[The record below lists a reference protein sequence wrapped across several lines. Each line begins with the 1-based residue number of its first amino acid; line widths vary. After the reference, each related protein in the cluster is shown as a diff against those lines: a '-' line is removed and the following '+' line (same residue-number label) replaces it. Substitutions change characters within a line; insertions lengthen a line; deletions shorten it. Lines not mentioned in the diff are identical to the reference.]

1 MLLSFTVENY
11 RSFAHE
17 TTLDMQSPKFQTL
30 RPRENESWNDLVL
43 KRAAI
48 FGANASGKTNIIKP
62 LGILRKAITSS
73 IRNEDLVKS
82 LYNPHKLYKDDPTTF
97 ITEYEYKGIRYRWTL
112 VLDKAGIVE
121 ESLYANAKRIWR
133 PIFDRERDTIV
144 FGKGAQIPIA
154 AQENINQF
162 LKPTALCFSAW
173 LTIKNPGRFIGAVY
187 WWKKKVRPPIHVSD
201 PDRKARHYWV
211 MKLASQ
217 NINWLKLLKLMM
229 TAADVGITDVSVKKK
244 EALPKSFREFLEKK
258 QAEISGN
265 PPQDI
270 SFAKYLQ
277 QYIELHHEG
286 ESDDF
291 ILKDEYL
298 QQYFE
303 FHHKGESDD
312 FILKIED
319 ESLGTQVW
327 IDSIFP
333 ALHALY
339 HGALLIVDE
348 LDSSLHPTLLR
359 EFIHYFQDEEIN
371 TKGAQLIFTTHD
383 LTLLGNHP
391 TEALDR
397 NEVWFV
403 EKQQSIS
410 ELIAL
415 SEYSPRDN
423 HNIEKRY
430 LQGVFGAVPITS
442 SRGIAEALDAL
453 RAATTETEA

>member
-73 IRNEDLVKS
+73 IRNEDLVKN

-97 ITEYEYKGIRYRWTL
+97 ITEYEYKDIRYRWTL

-133 PIFDRERDTIV
+133 PIFERERDTII

-173 LTIKNPGRFIGAVY
+173 RTIKNPGRFIGAVY
-187 WWKKKVRPPIHVSD
+187 WWRNKIRPPIHVSD
-201 PDRKARHYWV
+201 SDREARHSWV
-211 MKLASQ
+211 MKLASK
-217 NINWLKLLKLMM
+217 NLNWLELLKHMM
-229 TAADVGITDVSVKKK
+229 TAADVGITDVSVKKE
-244 EALPKSFREFLEKK
+244 EALPESFREFLIYLEKT
-258 QAEISGN
+258 QVEISGN
-265 PPQDI
+265 PPQGT
-270 SFAKYLQ
+270 SFDEYLP
-277 QYIELHHEG
+277 YIEFHHEG
-286 ESDDF
+286 ESDGF
-291 ILKDEYL
+291 VLKE
-298 QQYFE
+298 
-303 FHHKGESDD
+303 
-312 FILKIED
+312 ED
-319 ESLGTQVW
+319 ESRGTQVW
-327 IDSIFP
+327 IDNIFL
-333 ALHALY
+333 ALYALY

-371 TKGAQLIFTTHD
+371 TQGAQLIFTTYD

-442 SRGIAEALDAL
+442 SRDIAEALDAL

>member
-1 MLLSFTVENY
+1 MGMLLSFTVENY

-62 LGILRKAITSS
+62 LGILRNAIASS

-97 ITEYEYKGIRYRWTL
+97 ITEYEYEDVRYRWTL

-121 ESLYANAKRIWR
+121 ESLYANAKRIWQL
-133 PIFDRERDTIV
+133 IFERERDTII
-144 FGKGAQIPIA
+144 FGKVAQIPIA

-173 LTIKNPGRFIGAVY
+173 RTIKNPGRFIGAVY
-187 WWKKKVRPPIHVSD
+187 WWRNKIRPPIQVSD
-201 PDRKARHYWV
+201 SDREARHSWV
-211 MKLASQ
+211 MKLASK
-217 NINWLKLLKLMM
+217 NLNWLELLKHMM
-229 TAADVGITDVSVKKK
+229 TAADVGITDVSVKE
-244 EALPKSFREFLEKK
+244 EALTERLREILMDLEIA
-258 QAEISGN
+258 QTEISGN
-265 PPQDI
+265 TTLGRFLDEYRQR
-270 SFAKYLQ
+270 
-277 QYIELHHEG
+277 YIEFHHEG
-286 ESDDF
+286 ESDGF
-291 ILKDEYL
+291 VLKE
-298 QQYFE
+298 
-303 FHHKGESDD
+303 
-312 FILKIED
+312 ED
-319 ESLGTQVW
+319 ESRGTQVW

-333 ALHALY
+333 ALYALY

-371 TKGAQLIFTTHD
+371 TQGAQLIFTTHD

-453 RAATTETEA
+453 RAVKTETEA

>member
-62 LGILRKAITSS
+62 LGMLRNAIASS
-73 IRNEDLVKS
+73 IRNEDLVKR

-97 ITEYEYKGIRYRWTL
+97 ITEYEYEDIRYRWTL
-112 VLDKAGIVE
+112 VLDKTGIVE
-121 ESLYANAKRIWR
+121 ESLYANAKRIWQL
-133 PIFDRERDTIV
+133 IFERERDTIV
-144 FGKGAQIPIA
+144 FGSGAQIPNA

-173 LTIKNPGRFIGAVY
+173 STIKNAGRFIGAVY
-187 WWKKKVRPPIHVSD
+187 WWKDKVLPPIHVSD
-201 PDRKARHYWV
+201 SDREARHSWV

-229 TAADVGITDVSVKKK
+229 TTADVGITDISVKE
-244 EALPKSFREFLEKK
+244 EALPEKLRQFHILINPEK
-258 QAEISGN
+258 TQVEISDT
-265 PPQDI
+265 PPRGAPFDE
-270 SFAKYLQ
+270 YL
-277 QYIELHHEG
+277 QYIEFHHEG
-286 ESDDF
+286 ESDGF
-291 ILKDEYL
+291 ILKE
-298 QQYFE
+298 
-303 FHHKGESDD
+303 
-312 FILKIED
+312 ED
-319 ESLGTQVW
+319 ESRGTQVW

-333 ALHALY
+333 ALYALY

-371 TKGAQLIFTTHD
+371 TQGAQLIFTTHD

-410 ELIAL
+410 ELTAL

-442 SRGIAEALDAL
+442 PRGIAEALDAL
-453 RAATTETEA
+453 RAAITETEA

>member
-17 TTLDMQSPKFQTL
+17 ATLDMQSPKFQTL

-62 LGILRKAITSS
+62 LGILRNAIASS

-82 LYNPHKLYKDDPTTF
+82 LYNPHKLYKDAPTTF
-97 ITEYEYKGIRYRWTL
+97 ITEYEYEDVRYRWTL

-121 ESLYANAKRIWR
+121 ESLYANAKRIWQL
-133 PIFDRERDTIV
+133 IFDRERDTIV
-144 FGKGAQIPIA
+144 FGKGARIPIA

-173 LTIKNPGRFIGAVY
+173 STIKNAGRFIGAVD
-187 WWKKKVRPPIHVSD
+187 WWKDKILPSIHISD
-201 PDRKARHYWV
+201 PDRRARHYWV
-211 MKLASQ
+211 MELASQ
-217 NINWLKLLKLMM
+217 NINWLKLLKLIMA
-229 TAADVGITDVSVKKK
+229 AADVGITDVSVKE
-244 EALPKSFREFLEKK
+244 EALPERLREILIDLENK
-258 QAEISGN
+258 QAEVSGN

-270 SFAKYLQ
+270 SFDEYLQ
-277 QYIELHHEG
+277 QYIEFHHEG
-286 ESDDF
+286 ESDGF
-291 ILKDEYL
+291 ILKE
-298 QQYFE
+298 
-303 FHHKGESDD
+303 
-312 FILKIED
+312 ED

-333 ALHALY
+333 ALYALY

-371 TKGAQLIFTTHD
+371 TQGAQLIFTTHD

-415 SEYSPRDN
+415 SEFSSRDN

-442 SRGIAEALDAL
+442 SRGIAEALDGL

>member
-11 RSFAHE
+11 RSFAHKA
-17 TTLDMQSPKFQTL
+17 TLDMQSPKFQTL

-62 LGILRKAITSS
+62 LGILRNAIASS

-82 LYNPHKLYKDDPTTF
+82 LYNPHKLHKDDPTTF
-97 ITEYEYKGIRYRWTL
+97 ITEYEYEDVRYRWAL
-112 VLDKAGIVE
+112 VLDKTGIVE
-121 ESLYANAKRIWR
+121 ESLYANAKRIWQL
-133 PIFDRERDTIV
+133 IFERERDTIV
-144 FGKGAQIPIA
+144 FGSGAQIPNA

-187 WWKKKVRPPIHVSD
+187 WWKDKMLPPIHVSD
-201 PDRKARHYWV
+201 PDREARHSWV
-211 MKLASQ
+211 MELASK

-229 TAADVGITDVSVKKK
+229 TTADVGITDVSVK
-244 EALPKSFREFLEKK
+244 EETLPEKLRQFHILINPEK
-258 QAEISGN
+258 TQVEISDT
-265 PPQDI
+265 PPQGAP
-270 SFAKYLQ
+270 F
-277 QYIELHHEG
+277 
-286 ESDDF
+286 
-291 ILKDEYL
+291 DEYL
-298 QQYFE
+298 QYIE
-303 FHHKGESDD
+303 FHHEGDSDG
-312 FILKIED
+312 FVLKEED

-333 ALHALY
+333 ALYALY

-348 LDSSLHPTLLR
+348 LDSSLHPALLR

-371 TKGAQLIFTTHD
+371 TQGAQLIFTTHD

-442 SRGIAEALDAL
+442 SRGIAEALNAL

>member
-1 MLLSFTVENY
+1 MLLSFTIENY

-30 RPRENESWNDLVL
+30 RPRANESWNDLVL

-62 LGILRKAITSS
+62 LGMLRNAIASS

-97 ITEYEYKGIRYRWTL
+97 ITEYEYEDVRYRWTL
-112 VLDKAGIVE
+112 VLDKTGIVE
-121 ESLYANAKRIWR
+121 ESLQANAKRIWQL
-133 PIFDRERDTIV
+133 IFDRERDTIV
-144 FGKGAQIPIA
+144 FGKGARIPIA

-173 LTIKNPGRFIGAVY
+173 LTIKNAGRFIGAVY
-187 WWKKKVRPPIHVSD
+187 WWKDKMLPPIHVSD
-201 PDRKARHYWV
+201 PDREARHSWV
-211 MKLASQ
+211 MELASK

-229 TAADVGITDVSVKKK
+229 TTADVGITDVSVK
-244 EALPKSFREFLEKK
+244 EETLPEKLRQFHILINPEK
-258 QAEISGN
+258 TQVEISDT
-265 PPQDI
+265 PPQGAP
-270 SFAKYLQ
+270 F
-277 QYIELHHEG
+277 
-286 ESDDF
+286 
-291 ILKDEYL
+291 DEYL
-298 QQYFE
+298 QYIE
-303 FHHKGESDD
+303 FHHEGDSDG
-312 FILKIED
+312 FILKKED
-319 ESLGTQVW
+319 ESRGTQVW

-333 ALHALY
+333 ALYALY

-415 SEYSPRDN
+415 SEFSSRDN

-442 SRGIAEALDAL
+442 SRGIAEALNAL
-453 RAATTETEA
+453 RAVKTETEA

>member
-1 MLLSFTVENY
+1 MLLSFTIENY

-17 TTLDMQSPKFQTL
+17 ATLDMQSPKFQTL
-30 RPRENESWNDLVL
+30 RPHEDESWNDLVL

-62 LGILRKAITSS
+62 LGMLRNAIASS
-73 IRNEDLVKS
+73 IQDEDLVKS

-97 ITEYEYKGIRYRWTL
+97 ITEYEYEDVRYRWTL
-112 VLDKAGIVE
+112 VLDKTGIVE
-121 ESLYANAKRIWR
+121 ESLYANAKRIWQL
-133 PIFDRERDTIV
+133 IFDRERDTIV
-144 FGKGAQIPIA
+144 FGKGARIPNA

-173 LTIKNPGRFIGAVY
+173 STIKNAGRFIGAVY
-187 WWKKKVRPPIHVSD
+187 WWKDKMLPPIHISD
-201 PDRKARHYWV
+201 PHRKARHSWV
-211 MKLASQ
+211 MELASK
-217 NINWLKLLKLMM
+217 NINWLKLLKHMM
-229 TAADVGITDVSVKKK
+229 TVADVGITDVSVKE
-244 EALPKSFREFLEKK
+244 EALPEILREALIDLEKT

-265 PPQDI
+265 TPQGRFLDI
-270 SFAKYLQ
+270 YRRR
-277 QYIELHHEG
+277 YIEFHHEG
-286 ESDDF
+286 ESDGF
-291 ILKDEYL
+291 VLKE
-298 QQYFE
+298 
-303 FHHKGESDD
+303 
-312 FILKIED
+312 ED
-319 ESLGTQVW
+319 ESRGTQVW
-327 IDSIFP
+327 IDRIVP
-333 ALHALY
+333 ALYALY

-453 RAATTETEA
+453 RAVKTETEA

>member
-1 MLLSFTVENY
+1 MGMLLSFTVENY

-62 LGILRKAITSS
+62 LGILRNAIASS

-97 ITEYEYKGIRYRWTL
+97 ITEYEYEDVRYRWTL

-121 ESLYANAKRIWR
+121 ESLYANAKRIWQL
-133 PIFDRERDTIV
+133 IFERERDTII
-144 FGKGAQIPIA
+144 FGKVAQIPIA

-173 LTIKNPGRFIGAVY
+173 RTIKNPGRFIGAVY
-187 WWKKKVRPPIHVSD
+187 WWRNKIRPPIHVSD
-201 PDRKARHYWV
+201 SDREARHSWV
-211 MKLASQ
+211 MKLASK
-217 NINWLKLLKLMM
+217 NLNWLELLKHMM
-229 TAADVGITDVSVKKK
+229 TAADVGITDVSVKE
-244 EALPKSFREFLEKK
+244 EALTERLREILMDLEIA
-258 QAEISGN
+258 QTEISGN
-265 PPQDI
+265 TTLGRFLDE
-270 SFAKYLQ
+270 YRQ
-277 QYIELHHEG
+277 QYIEFHHEG
-286 ESDDF
+286 ESDGF
-291 ILKDEYL
+291 VLKE
-298 QQYFE
+298 
-303 FHHKGESDD
+303 
-312 FILKIED
+312 ED
-319 ESLGTQVW
+319 ESRGTQVW

-333 ALHALY
+333 ALYALY

-371 TKGAQLIFTTHD
+371 TQGAQLIFTTHD

-453 RAATTETEA
+453 RAVKTETEA

>member
-73 IRNEDLVKS
+73 IRDEDLVKS

-144 FGKGAQIPIA
+144 FGSGAQIPNA

-187 WWKKKVRPPIHVSD
+187 WWKDKMLPPIHVSD
-201 PDRKARHYWV
+201 PDREARHSWI
-211 MKLASQ
+211 MELASK

-229 TAADVGITDVSVKKK
+229 TTADVGITDVSVK
-244 EALPKSFREFLEKK
+244 EETLPEKLRQFHILINPEK
-258 QAEISGN
+258 TQVEISDT
-265 PPQDI
+265 PPQGAPFD
-270 SFAKYLQ
+270 KYLQ
-277 QYIELHHEG
+277 YIEFQHEG
-286 ESDDF
+286 DSDSF
-291 ILKDEYL
+291 VLKE
-298 QQYFE
+298 
-303 FHHKGESDD
+303 
-312 FILKIED
+312 ED
-319 ESLGTQVW
+319 ESRGTQVW

-333 ALHALY
+333 ALYALY

-371 TKGAQLIFTTHD
+371 TQGAQLIFTTHD

-442 SRGIAEALDAL
+442 SRGIAEALNAL

>member
-1 MLLSFTVENY
+1 MLLSFTIENY

-17 TTLDMQSPKFQTL
+17 ATLDMQSPKFQTL
-30 RPRENESWNDLVL
+30 RPHEDESWNDLVL

-62 LGILRKAITSS
+62 LEILRNAITSS

-97 ITEYEYKGIRYRWTL
+97 ITEYEYEDVRYRWTL
-112 VLDKAGIVE
+112 VLDKTGIVE
-121 ESLYANAKRIWR
+121 ESLYANAKRIWQL
-133 PIFDRERDTIV
+133 IFDRERDTIV
-144 FGKGAQIPIA
+144 FGKGARIPNA

-173 LTIKNPGRFIGAVY
+173 STIKNAGRFIGAVY
-187 WWKKKVRPPIHVSD
+187 WWKDKMLPPIHISD
-201 PDRKARHYWV
+201 PHRKARHSWV
-211 MKLASQ
+211 MELASK
-217 NINWLKLLKLMM
+217 NINWLKLLKHMM
-229 TAADVGITDVSVKKK
+229 TVADVGITDVSVKE
-244 EALPKSFREFLEKK
+244 EALPEILREALIDLEKT

-265 PPQDI
+265 TPQGSFLDI
-270 SFAKYLQ
+270 YRRR
-277 QYIELHHEG
+277 YIEFHHEG
-286 ESDDF
+286 ESDGF
-291 ILKDEYL
+291 VLKE
-298 QQYFE
+298 
-303 FHHKGESDD
+303 
-312 FILKIED
+312 ED
-319 ESLGTQVW
+319 ESRGTQVW
-327 IDSIFP
+327 IDRIVP
-333 ALHALY
+333 ALYALY

-415 SEYSPRDN
+415 SEFSSRDN

-442 SRGIAEALDAL
+442 SQGIAEALNAL

>member
-1 MLLSFTVENY
+1 MGMLLSFTVENY

-17 TTLDMQSPKFQTL
+17 ATLDMQSPKFQTL

-62 LGILRKAITSS
+62 LEILRNAITSS

-97 ITEYEYKGIRYRWTL
+97 ITEYEYKDIRYRWTL

-121 ESLYANAKRIWR
+121 ESLYANAKRIWQL
-133 PIFDRERDTIV
+133 IFDRERDTIV
-144 FGKGAQIPIA
+144 FGKGARIPNA

-173 LTIKNPGRFIGAVY
+173 LTIKNAGRFIGAVY
-187 WWKKKVRPPIHVSD
+187 WWRNKIRPPIHVSD
-201 PDRKARHYWV
+201 PDRRARHYWV

-217 NINWLKLLKLMM
+217 NINWLKLLKLIM
-229 TAADVGITDVSVKKK
+229 TAADVGITDVSVKKE
-244 EALPKSFREFLEKK
+244 EALSKGLRKILINLEKM

-270 SFAKYLQ
+270 SF
-277 QYIELHHEG
+277 
-286 ESDDF
+286 
-291 ILKDEYL
+291 DEYS

-327 IDSIFP
+327 IDSIVP
-333 ALHALY
+333 ALYALY

>member
-1 MLLSFTVENY
+1 MGMLLSFTVENY

-62 LGILRKAITSS
+62 LGILRNAIASS

-97 ITEYEYKGIRYRWTL
+97 ITEYEYEDVRYRWTL
-112 VLDKAGIVE
+112 VLDKTGIVE
-121 ESLYANAKRIWR
+121 ESLYANAKRIWQL
-133 PIFDRERDTIV
+133 IFERERDTIV
-144 FGKGAQIPIA
+144 FGSGAQIPNA

-173 LTIKNPGRFIGAVY
+173 RTIKNPGRFIGAVY
-187 WWKKKVRPPIHVSD
+187 WWKDKMLPPIHVSD
-201 PDRKARHYWV
+201 PDRETHHFWV
-211 MKLASQ
+211 MELASK

-229 TAADVGITDVSVKKK
+229 TTADVGITDISVKEK
-244 EALPKSFREFLEKK
+244 ALPEKLRQFHILINPEK
-258 QAEISGN
+258 TQVEISDT
-265 PPQDI
+265 PPRGAPFDE
-270 SFAKYLQ
+270 YL
-277 QYIELHHEG
+277 QYIEFHHEG
-286 ESDDF
+286 ESDGF
-291 ILKDEYL
+291 ILKE
-298 QQYFE
+298 
-303 FHHKGESDD
+303 
-312 FILKIED
+312 ED
-319 ESLGTQVW
+319 ESRGTQVW

-333 ALHALY
+333 ALYALY
-339 HGALLIVDE
+339 HGALLIIDE

-371 TKGAQLIFTTHD
+371 TQGAQLIFTTHD

-453 RAATTETEA
+453 RAATTKMEA

>member
-1 MLLSFTVENY
+1 MLLSFTIKNY
-11 RSFAHE
+11 RSFAHK

-43 KRAAI
+43 KRTAI

-62 LGILRKAITSS
+62 LGMLRNAIASS

-82 LYNPHKLYKDDPTTF
+82 LYNPHKLSKNDPTTF
-97 ITEYEYKGIRYRWTL
+97 ITEYEYEDVRYRWTL

-121 ESLYANAKRIWR
+121 ESLYANAKRIWQL
-133 PIFDRERDTIV
+133 IFDRERDTIV
-144 FGKGAQIPIA
+144 FGSGAQIPIA

-173 LTIKNPGRFIGAVY
+173 LTIKNAGRFIGAVY
-187 WWKKKVRPPIHVSD
+187 WWKDKMLPPIHVSD
-201 PDRKARHYWV
+201 PDREARHFWI
-211 MKLASQ
+211 MEPASK
-217 NINWLKLLKLMM
+217 NINWLTLLKLMM
-229 TAADVGITDVSVKKK
+229 TTADVGITDVSVKE
-244 EALPKSFREFLEKK
+244 EALPEKLRQFHILINPEK
-258 QAEISGN
+258 TQVEISDT
-265 PPQDI
+265 PPQGA
-270 SFAKYLQ
+270 SF
-277 QYIELHHEG
+277 
-286 ESDDF
+286 
-291 ILKDEYL
+291 DEYL
-298 QQYFE
+298 PYIE
-303 FHHKGESDD
+303 FQHEGDSDG
-312 FILKIED
+312 FVLKEED
-319 ESLGTQVW
+319 ESRGTQVW
-327 IDSIFP
+327 IDSIVP
-333 ALHALY
+333 ALYALY

-359 EFIHYFQDEEIN
+359 EFIHYFQDEETN
-371 TKGAQLIFTTHD
+371 TQGAQLIFTTHD

-442 SRGIAEALDAL
+442 SRGIAETLDAL

>member
-1 MLLSFTVENY
+1 MLLSFTVKNY

-73 IRNEDLVKS
+73 IRNENLVKN

-97 ITEYEYKGIRYRWTL
+97 ITEYEYKDIRYRWTL

-133 PIFDRERDTIV
+133 PIFERERDTII

-173 LTIKNPGRFIGAVY
+173 RTIKNPGRFIGAVY
-187 WWKKKVRPPIHVSD
+187 WWRNKIRPPIHVSD
-201 PDRKARHYWV
+201 SDREARHSWV
-211 MKLASQ
+211 MKLASK
-217 NINWLKLLKLMM
+217 NLNWLELLKHMM
-229 TAADVGITDVSVKKK
+229 TAADVGITDVSVKE
-244 EALPKSFREFLEKK
+244 EALPERLREILMDLEKA
-258 QAEISGN
+258 QTEISGN
-265 PPQDI
+265 TPQGRFLDE
-270 SFAKYLQ
+270 YRQ
-277 QYIELHHEG
+277 RYIEFHHEG
-286 ESDDF
+286 ESDGF
-291 ILKDEYL
+291 VLKE
-298 QQYFE
+298 
-303 FHHKGESDD
+303 
-312 FILKIED
+312 ED
-319 ESLGTQVW
+319 ESRGTQVW

-333 ALHALY
+333 ALYALY

-371 TKGAQLIFTTHD
+371 TQGAQLIFTTHD

-410 ELIAL
+410 KLIAL
-415 SEYSPRDN
+415 SEFSSRDN

-442 SRGIAEALDAL
+442 SRDIAEALDAL
-453 RAATTETEA
+453 RSAITETKA

>member
-1 MLLSFTVENY
+1 MGMLLSFTVENY

-62 LGILRKAITSS
+62 LGILRNAIASS

-82 LYNPHKLYKDDPTTF
+82 LYNPHKLHKDDPTTF
-97 ITEYEYKGIRYRWTL
+97 ITEYEYEDVRYRWAL
-112 VLDKAGIVE
+112 VLDKTGIVE
-121 ESLYANAKRIWR
+121 ESLYANAKRIWQL
-133 PIFDRERDTIV
+133 IFERERDTIV
-144 FGKGAQIPIA
+144 FGSGAQIPNA

-187 WWKKKVRPPIHVSD
+187 WWKDKMLPPIHVSD
-201 PDRKARHYWV
+201 PDREARHSWV
-211 MKLASQ
+211 MELASK

-229 TAADVGITDVSVKKK
+229 TTADVGITDVSVK
-244 EALPKSFREFLEKK
+244 EETLPEKLRQFHILINPEK
-258 QAEISGN
+258 TQVEISDT
-265 PPQDI
+265 PPQGAP
-270 SFAKYLQ
+270 F
-277 QYIELHHEG
+277 
-286 ESDDF
+286 
-291 ILKDEYL
+291 DEYL
-298 QQYFE
+298 QYIE
-303 FHHKGESDD
+303 FHHEGDSDG
-312 FILKIED
+312 FVLKEED
-319 ESLGTQVW
+319 ESRGTQVW

-333 ALHALY
+333 ALYALY

-348 LDSSLHPTLLR
+348 LDSSLHPALLR

-371 TKGAQLIFTTHD
+371 TQGAQLIFTTHD

-442 SRGIAEALDAL
+442 SRGIAEALNAL

>member
-17 TTLDMQSPKFQTL
+17 ATLDMQSPKFQTL

-187 WWKKKVRPPIHVSD
+187 WWKNKMVPPIHASD
-201 PDRKARHYWV
+201 SDRKVRHYWV
-211 MKLASQ
+211 MRLASQ
-217 NINWLKLLKLMM
+217 NINWLKLLKLIM
-229 TAADVGITDVSVKKK
+229 TAADVGITDVSVKK
-244 EALPKSFREFLEKK
+244 EEGLPERLREILIDLEKT
-258 QAEISGN
+258 QTEVSGN
-265 PPQDI
+265 QPQGT
-270 SFAKYLQ
+270 SLAEYLQ
-277 QYIELHHEG
+277 RYIEFQHEG
-286 ESDDF
+286 ESDGF
-291 ILKDEYL
+291 VLKE
-298 QQYFE
+298 
-303 FHHKGESDD
+303 
-312 FILKIED
+312 ED
-319 ESLGTQVW
+319 ESRGTQVW
-327 IDSIFP
+327 IDSIVP
-333 ALHALY
+333 ALYALY

-359 EFIHYFQDEEIN
+359 EFIHYLQDEEIN

-453 RAATTETEA
+453 RAAKTETEA

>member
-30 RPRENESWNDLVL
+30 RPRTNESWNDLVL

-62 LGILRKAITSS
+62 LGMLRNAIASS

-82 LYNPHKLYKDDPTTF
+82 LYNPHKLHKDDPTTF
-97 ITEYEYKGIRYRWTL
+97 ITEYEYEDVRYRWTL

-121 ESLYANAKRIWR
+121 ESLQANAKRIWQL
-133 PIFDRERDTIV
+133 IFERERDTIV
-144 FGKGAQIPIA
+144 FGSGAQIPIA

-187 WWKKKVRPPIHVSD
+187 WWKDKMLPPIHVSD
-201 PDRKARHYWV
+201 PDREARHSWV
-211 MKLASQ
+211 MELASK

-229 TAADVGITDVSVKKK
+229 TTADVGITDVSVK
-244 EALPKSFREFLEKK
+244 EETLPEKLRQFHILINPEK
-258 QAEISGN
+258 TQVEISDT
-265 PPQDI
+265 PPQGA
-270 SFAKYLQ
+270 SFDEYLS
-277 QYIELHHEG
+277 YIEFQHEG
-286 ESDDF
+286 ESDGF
-291 ILKDEYL
+291 ILKE
-298 QQYFE
+298 
-303 FHHKGESDD
+303 
-312 FILKIED
+312 ED

-333 ALHALY
+333 ALYALY

-348 LDSSLHPTLLR
+348 LDSSLHPALLR

-371 TKGAQLIFTTHD
+371 TQGAQLIFTTHD

-442 SRGIAEALDAL
+442 SRDIAEALDAL

>member
-1 MLLSFTVENY
+1 MLLSFTIENY

-17 TTLDMQSPKFQTL
+17 ATLDMQSPKFQTL

-62 LGILRKAITSS
+62 LGILRNAIASS

-82 LYNPHKLYKDDPTTF
+82 LYNSHKLHKDDPTTF
-97 ITEYEYKGIRYRWTL
+97 ITEYEYEDVRYRWAL
-112 VLDKAGIVE
+112 VLDKTGIVE
-121 ESLYANAKRIWR
+121 ESLYANAKRIWQL
-133 PIFDRERDTIV
+133 IFERERDTIV

-187 WWKKKVRPPIHVSD
+187 WWKKKMLPPIHVSD
-201 PDRKARHYWV
+201 PDREARHSWV
-211 MKLASQ
+211 MELASK

-229 TAADVGITDVSVKKK
+229 TTADVGITDVSVK
-244 EALPKSFREFLEKK
+244 EETLPEKLRQFHILINPEK
-258 QAEISGN
+258 TQVEISDT
-265 PPQDI
+265 PPQGA
-270 SFAKYLQ
+270 SFDEYLP
-277 QYIELHHEG
+277 YIEFHHEG
-286 ESDDF
+286 DSDGF
-291 ILKDEYL
+291 VLKE
-298 QQYFE
+298 
-303 FHHKGESDD
+303 
-312 FILKIED
+312 ED
-319 ESLGTQVW
+319 ESRGTQVW

-333 ALHALY
+333 ALYALY

-371 TKGAQLIFTTHD
+371 TQGAQLIFTTHD
-383 LTLLGNHP
+383 LTLLGNHL

-442 SRGIAEALDAL
+442 SRGIAEALDVL

>member
-62 LGILRKAITSS
+62 LGILRNAIASS

-82 LYNPHKLYKDDPTTF
+82 LYNPHKLHKDDPTTF

-121 ESLYANAKRIWR
+121 ESLQANAKRIWQL
-133 PIFDRERDTIV
+133 IFERERDTIV
-144 FGKGAQIPIA
+144 FGKGARIPNA

-187 WWKKKVRPPIHVSD
+187 WWKDKMLPPIHVSD
-201 PDRKARHYWV
+201 PDREARHFWV
-211 MKLASQ
+211 MELASK

-229 TAADVGITDVSVKKK
+229 TTADVGITDVSVKE
-244 EALPKSFREFLEKK
+244 EALPEKT
-258 QAEISGN
+258 QVEISGN
-265 PPQDI
+265 TPQGRFLD
-270 SFAKYLQ
+270 KYRQ
-277 QYIELHHEG
+277 RYIEFHHEG
-286 ESDDF
+286 ESDGF
-291 ILKDEYL
+291 VLKE
-298 QQYFE
+298 
-303 FHHKGESDD
+303 
-312 FILKIED
+312 ED
-319 ESLGTQVW
+319 ESRGTQVW
-327 IDSIFP
+327 IDSIVP
-333 ALHALY
+333 ALYALY
-339 HGALLIVDE
+339 HGVLLIVDE

-371 TKGAQLIFTTHD
+371 TQGAQLIFTTYD

-415 SEYSPRDN
+415 SEFSSRDN

>member
-62 LGILRKAITSS
+62 LGMLRNAIASS
-73 IRNEDLVKS
+73 IRNEDLVKD
-82 LYNPHKLYKDDPTTF
+82 LYNPHKFYKDDPTTF
-97 ITEYEYKGIRYRWTL
+97 ITEYEYEDVRYRWTL

-121 ESLYANAKRIWR
+121 ESLYANAKRICQL
-133 PIFDRERDTIV
+133 IFERERDTIV
-144 FGKGAQIPIA
+144 FGKGAQISIA

-162 LKPTALCFSAW
+162 LKPTTLCFSAW
-173 LTIKNPGRFIGAVY
+173 STIKNPGRFIGAVY
-187 WWKKKVRPPIHVSD
+187 WWKDKMLPPINVSD
-201 PDRKARHYWV
+201 SNRAARHYWV
-211 MKLASQ
+211 MKLTSK
-217 NINWLKLLKLMM
+217 NINWLNLIKLIM
-229 TAADVGITDVSVKKK
+229 TAADVGITDVSVKK
-244 EALPKSFREFLEKK
+244 EETLPENLREFLINLEKT
-258 QAEISGN
+258 QTEVSGN
-265 PPQDI
+265 QPQGM
-270 SFAKYLQ
+270 SFAEYLQ
-277 QYIELHHEG
+277 QYIEFHHEG
-286 ESDDF
+286 ESDGF
-291 ILKDEYL
+291 VLKE
-298 QQYFE
+298 
-303 FHHKGESDD
+303 
-312 FILKIED
+312 ED
-319 ESLGTQVW
+319 ESRGTRVW

-333 ALHALY
+333 ALYALC
-339 HGALLIVDE
+339 HGELLIIDE

-359 EFIHYFQDEEIN
+359 EFIHYFQDEDIN
-371 TKGAQLIFTTHD
+371 TQGAQLIFTTHD

-415 SEYSPRDN
+415 SEFSSRDN

-442 SRGIAEALDAL
+442 SRGIAKALDAL
-453 RAATTETEA
+453 RAATTKTEA

>member
-1 MLLSFTVENY
+1 MGMLLSFTVENY

-62 LGILRKAITSS
+62 LGMLRNAIASS
-73 IRNEDLVKS
+73 IRNEDLVKD
-82 LYNPHKLYKDDPTTF
+82 LYDPHKLYKDDPTTF

-133 PIFDRERDTIV
+133 PIFERERDTIV
-144 FGKGAQIPIA
+144 FGKGAQISIA

-173 LTIKNPGRFIGAVY
+173 LTIKNPGRFIGAVH
-187 WWKKKVRPPIHVSD
+187 WWKKKMRPPIHVSNSN
-201 PDRKARHYWV
+201 RAARHYWV
-211 MKLASQ
+211 MKLASK
-217 NINWLKLLKLMM
+217 NINWLNLLKLIMN
-229 TAADVGITDVSVKKK
+229 AADVGITDVSVKK
-244 EALPKSFREFLEKK
+244 EDALPESLREFLIFLEKK
-258 QAEISGN
+258 QAEVSGN
-265 PPQDI
+265 QPQGM
-270 SFAKYLQ
+270 SFAEYLQ
-277 QYIELHHEG
+277 QYIEFHHEG
-286 ESDDF
+286 ESDSF
-291 ILKDEYL
+291 VLKE
-298 QQYFE
+298 
-303 FHHKGESDD
+303 
-312 FILKIED
+312 ED
-319 ESLGTQVW
+319 ESRGTRVW

-333 ALHALY
+333 ALYALC
-339 HGALLIVDE
+339 HGELLIVDE

-371 TKGAQLIFTTHD
+371 TQGAQLIFTTHD

-415 SEYSPRDN
+415 SEFSSRDN

>member
-1 MLLSFTVENY
+1 MGMLLSFTVKNY

-62 LGILRKAITSS
+62 LGMLRNAIASS
-73 IRNEDLVKS
+73 IQDEDLVKD
-82 LYNPHKLYKDDPTTF
+82 LYDPHKLYKDDPTTF
-97 ITEYEYKGIRYRWTL
+97 ITEYEYEDVRYRWTL

-133 PIFDRERDTIV
+133 PIFERERDTIV
-144 FGKGAQIPIA
+144 FGKGAQIPNA

-173 LTIKNPGRFIGAVY
+173 RTIKNPGRFIGAVY
-187 WWKKKVRPPIHVSD
+187 WWKDKMLPPIHVSD
-201 PDRKARHYWV
+201 SNRAARHYWV
-211 MKLASQ
+211 MKLTSK
-217 NINWLKLLKLMM
+217 NINWLNLLKLMM
-229 TAADVGITDVSVKKK
+229 TTADVGITDISVKE
-244 EALPKSFREFLEKK
+244 EALPEKLRQFHILINPEK
-258 QAEISGN
+258 TQVEISDT
-265 PPQDI
+265 PPHGAPFDE
-270 SFAKYLQ
+270 YL
-277 QYIELHHEG
+277 QYIEFHHEG
-286 ESDDF
+286 ESDGF
-291 ILKDEYL
+291 ILKE
-298 QQYFE
+298 
-303 FHHKGESDD
+303 
-312 FILKIED
+312 ED
-319 ESLGTQVW
+319 ESRGTQVW

-333 ALHALY
+333 ALYALY

-359 EFIHYFQDEEIN
+359 EFIHYFQDGEIN
-371 TKGAQLIFTTHD
+371 TQGAQLIFTTHD

-391 TEALDR
+391 TEAIDR
-397 NEVWFV
+397 NEVCFV

-410 ELIAL
+410 ELTAL

-430 LQGVFGAVPITS
+430 LQGVFGAIPITS
-442 SRGIAEALDAL
+442 PRGIAEALDGL
-453 RAATTETEA
+453 RAATAETEA

>member
-17 TTLDMQSPKFQTL
+17 ATLDMQSPKFQTL

-121 ESLYANAKRIWR
+121 ENLYANAKRIWR
-133 PIFDRERDTIV
+133 PIFERERDTIV
-144 FGKGAQIPIA
+144 FGKVAQIPNA

-187 WWKKKVRPPIHVSD
+187 WWKNKMVPPIHASD
-201 PDRKARHYWV
+201 SDRKARHYWV

-217 NINWLKLLKLMM
+217 NINWLKLLKLIM
-229 TAADVGITDVSVKKK
+229 TAADVGITDVSVKKE
-244 EALPKSFREFLEKK
+244 EALPERLREILIDLEKT
-258 QAEISGN
+258 QTEVSGN
-265 PPQDI
+265 QPQGT
-270 SFAKYLQ
+270 SLAEYLQ
-277 QYIELHHEG
+277 RYIEFQHEG
-286 ESDDF
+286 DSDGF
-291 ILKDEYL
+291 ILKE
-298 QQYFE
+298 
-303 FHHKGESDD
+303 
-312 FILKIED
+312 ED
-319 ESLGTQVW
+319 ESRGTQVW

-333 ALHALY
+333 ALYALY

>member
-1 MLLSFTVENY
+1 MLLSFTVKNY

-30 RPRENESWNDLVL
+30 RPRANESWNDLVL

-62 LGILRKAITSS
+62 LGILHNAIASS
-73 IRNEDLVKS
+73 IRDEDLVKD
-82 LYNPHKLYKDDPTTF
+82 LYDPHKLHKDDPTTF
-97 ITEYEYKGIRYRWTL
+97 ITEYEYEDVRYRWTL

-121 ESLYANAKRIWR
+121 ESLRANAKRIWQL
-133 PIFDRERDTIV
+133 IFDRERDTIV
-144 FGKGAQIPIA
+144 FGKGAQIPNA

-187 WWKKKVRPPIHVSD
+187 WWKDKMLPPIHVSD
-201 PDRKARHYWV
+201 PDREARHSWV
-211 MKLASQ
+211 MELASK
-217 NINWLKLLKLMM
+217 NINWLTLLKLMM
-229 TAADVGITDVSVKKK
+229 TSADVGITDVSVKE
-244 EALPKSFREFLEKK
+244 EALPEKLRQFHILINPEK
-258 QAEISGN
+258 TQVEISDT
-265 PPQDI
+265 PPQGA
-270 SFAKYLQ
+270 SFDEYLP
-277 QYIELHHEG
+277 YIEFHHEG
-286 ESDDF
+286 ESDGF
-291 ILKDEYL
+291 VLKE
-298 QQYFE
+298 
-303 FHHKGESDD
+303 
-312 FILKIED
+312 ED

-333 ALHALY
+333 ALYALY

-348 LDSSLHPTLLR
+348 LDSSLHPALLR

-371 TKGAQLIFTTHD
+371 TQGAQLIFTTYD

>member
-1 MLLSFTVENY
+1 MGMLLSFTVKNY

-62 LGILRKAITSS
+62 LGMLRNAIASS

-82 LYNPHKLYKDDPTTF
+82 LYNPHKLYKDAPTTF
-97 ITEYEYKGIRYRWTL
+97 ITEYEYKGIRYQWTL

-121 ESLYANAKRIWR
+121 ESLQANAKRIWR
-133 PIFDRERDTIV
+133 PIFDRKRDTIV

-187 WWKKKVRPPIHVSD
+187 WWKKKMRPLIHVSD
-201 PDRKARHYWV
+201 SNREARHYWV

-217 NINWLKLLKLMM
+217 NINWLKLLKLIM
-229 TAADVGITDVSVKKK
+229 TAADVGITDVSVKKE
-244 EALPKSFREFLEKK
+244 EALPESLREFLIHLEKT
-258 QAEISGN
+258 QAKISGN
-265 PPQDI
+265 QPQGM
-270 SFAKYLQ
+270 SVAEYLQ
-277 QYIELHHEG
+277 QYIEFHHEG
-286 ESDDF
+286 DSDGF
-291 ILKDEYL
+291 VLKE
-298 QQYFE
+298 
-303 FHHKGESDD
+303 
-312 FILKIED
+312 ED
-319 ESLGTQVW
+319 ESRGTQVW

-333 ALHALY
+333 ALYALY

-371 TKGAQLIFTTHD
+371 TQGAQLIFTTHD

-453 RAATTETEA
+453 RAVKTETEA

>member
-1 MLLSFTVENY
+1 MLLSFTIENY

-30 RPRENESWNDLVL
+30 RPRTNESWNDLVL

-62 LGILRKAITSS
+62 LGMLRNAIASS

-82 LYNPHKLYKDDPTTF
+82 LYNPHKLHKDDPTTF
-97 ITEYEYKGIRYRWTL
+97 ITEYEYEDVRYRWTL

-121 ESLYANAKRIWR
+121 ESLQANAKRIWQL
-133 PIFDRERDTIV
+133 IFERERDTIV
-144 FGKGAQIPIA
+144 FGSGAQIPIA

-187 WWKKKVRPPIHVSD
+187 WWKDKMLPPIHVSD
-201 PDRKARHYWV
+201 PDREARHSWV
-211 MKLASQ
+211 MELASK

-229 TAADVGITDVSVKKK
+229 TTADVGITDVSVK
-244 EALPKSFREFLEKK
+244 EETLPEKLRQFHILINPEK
-258 QAEISGN
+258 TQVEISDT
-265 PPQDI
+265 PPQGA
-270 SFAKYLQ
+270 SFDEYLS
-277 QYIELHHEG
+277 YIEFHHEG
-286 ESDDF
+286 ESDGF
-291 ILKDEYL
+291 VLKE
-298 QQYFE
+298 
-303 FHHKGESDD
+303 
-312 FILKIED
+312 ED

-327 IDSIFP
+327 IDSISP
-333 ALHALY
+333 ALYALY

-348 LDSSLHPTLLR
+348 LDSSLHPALLR

-371 TKGAQLIFTTHD
+371 TQGAQLIFTTHD

-415 SEYSPRDN
+415 SEFSSRDN

-442 SRGIAEALDAL
+442 SRGIAEALDGL

>member
-30 RPRENESWNDLVL
+30 RPRANESWNDLVL

-62 LGILRKAITSS
+62 LGMLRNAIASS

-97 ITEYEYKGIRYRWTL
+97 ITEYEYEDVRYRWTL
-112 VLDKAGIVE
+112 VLDKTGIVE
-121 ESLYANAKRIWR
+121 ESLQANAKRIWQL
-133 PIFDRERDTIV
+133 IFDRERDTIV
-144 FGKGAQIPIA
+144 FGKGARIPIA

-173 LTIKNPGRFIGAVY
+173 LTIKNAGRFIGAVY
-187 WWKKKVRPPIHVSD
+187 WWKDKMLPPIHVSD
-201 PDRKARHYWV
+201 PDREARHSWV
-211 MKLASQ
+211 MELASK

-229 TAADVGITDVSVKKK
+229 TTADVGITDVSVK
-244 EALPKSFREFLEKK
+244 EETLPEKLRQFHILINPEK
-258 QAEISGN
+258 TQVEISDT
-265 PPQDI
+265 PPQGAP
-270 SFAKYLQ
+270 F
-277 QYIELHHEG
+277 
-286 ESDDF
+286 
-291 ILKDEYL
+291 DEYL
-298 QQYFE
+298 QYIE
-303 FHHKGESDD
+303 FHHEGDSDG
-312 FILKIED
+312 FVLKEED
-319 ESLGTQVW
+319 ESRGTQVW

-333 ALHALY
+333 ALYALY

-415 SEYSPRDN
+415 SEFSSRDN

-442 SRGIAEALDAL
+442 SRGIAEALNAL
-453 RAATTETEA
+453 RAVKTETEA

>member
-1 MLLSFTVENY
+1 MLLSFTIENY

-30 RPRENESWNDLVL
+30 RPRANESWNDLVL

-62 LGILRKAITSS
+62 LGMLRNAIASS

-97 ITEYEYKGIRYRWTL
+97 ITEYEYEDVRYRWTL
-112 VLDKAGIVE
+112 VLDKTGIVE
-121 ESLYANAKRIWR
+121 ESLQANAKRIWQL
-133 PIFDRERDTIV
+133 IFDRERDTIV
-144 FGKGAQIPIA
+144 FGKGARIPIA

-173 LTIKNPGRFIGAVY
+173 LTIKNAGRFIGAVY
-187 WWKKKVRPPIHVSD
+187 WWKDKMLPPIHVSD
-201 PDRKARHYWV
+201 PDREARHSWV
-211 MKLASQ
+211 MELASK

-229 TAADVGITDVSVKKK
+229 TTADVGITDVSVK
-244 EALPKSFREFLEKK
+244 EETLPEKLRQFHILINPEK
-258 QAEISGN
+258 TQVEISDT
-265 PPQDI
+265 PPQGAP
-270 SFAKYLQ
+270 F
-277 QYIELHHEG
+277 
-286 ESDDF
+286 
-291 ILKDEYL
+291 DEYL
-298 QQYFE
+298 QYIE
-303 FHHKGESDD
+303 FHHEGDSDG
-312 FILKIED
+312 FILKKED
-319 ESLGTQVW
+319 ESRGTQVW

-333 ALHALY
+333 ALYALY

-415 SEYSPRDN
+415 SEFSSRDN

-442 SRGIAEALDAL
+442 SRGIAETLNTL
-453 RAATTETEA
+453 RAVKTETEA

>member
-1 MLLSFTVENY
+1 MLLSFTIENY

-17 TTLDMQSPKFQTL
+17 ATLDMQSPKFQTL
-30 RPRENESWNDLVL
+30 RPHEDESWNDLVL

-62 LGILRKAITSS
+62 LEILRNAITSS

-97 ITEYEYKGIRYRWTL
+97 ITEYEYEDVRYRWTL
-112 VLDKAGIVE
+112 VLDKTGIVE
-121 ESLYANAKRIWR
+121 ESLYANAKRIWQL
-133 PIFDRERDTIV
+133 IFDRERDTIV
-144 FGKGAQIPIA
+144 FGKGARIPNA

-173 LTIKNPGRFIGAVY
+173 STIKNAGRFIGAVY
-187 WWKKKVRPPIHVSD
+187 WWKDKMLPPIHISD
-201 PDRKARHYWV
+201 PHRKARHSWV
-211 MKLASQ
+211 MELASK
-217 NINWLKLLKLMM
+217 NINWLKLLKHMM
-229 TAADVGITDVSVKKK
+229 TVADVGITDVSVKEEVLPEILR
-244 EALPKSFREFLEKK
+244 EALIDLEKT

-265 PPQDI
+265 TPQGRFLDI
-270 SFAKYLQ
+270 YRRR
-277 QYIELHHEG
+277 YIEFHHEG
-286 ESDDF
+286 ESDGF
-291 ILKDEYL
+291 VLKE
-298 QQYFE
+298 
-303 FHHKGESDD
+303 
-312 FILKIED
+312 ED
-319 ESLGTQVW
+319 ESRGTQVW
-327 IDSIFP
+327 IDRIVP
-333 ALHALY
+333 ALYALY

-415 SEYSPRDN
+415 SEFSSRDN

-442 SRGIAEALDAL
+442 SQGIAEALNAL

>member
-62 LGILRKAITSS
+62 LGMLRNAIASS

-97 ITEYEYKGIRYRWTL
+97 ITEYEYEDVRYRWTL

-121 ESLYANAKRIWR
+121 ESLYANAKRIWQL
-133 PIFDRERDTIV
+133 IFERERDTIV
-144 FGKGAQIPIA
+144 FGKGAQISIA

-162 LKPTALCFSAW
+162 LKPTTLCFSAW
-173 LTIKNPGRFIGAVY
+173 STIKNPGRFIGAVY
-187 WWKKKVRPPIHVSD
+187 WWKDKMLPPIHVSD
-201 PDRKARHYWV
+201 PDREARHFWV
-211 MKLASQ
+211 MKLTSK
-217 NINWLKLLKLMM
+217 NMNWLKLLKLMM
-229 TAADVGITDVSVKKK
+229 TTADVGITDISVKE
-244 EALPKSFREFLEKK
+244 EALPEKLRQFHILINPEK
-258 QAEISGN
+258 TQVEISDT
-265 PPQDI
+265 PPRGAPFDE
-270 SFAKYLQ
+270 YL
-277 QYIELHHEG
+277 QYIEFHHEG
-286 ESDDF
+286 ESDGF
-291 ILKDEYL
+291 ILKE
-298 QQYFE
+298 
-303 FHHKGESDD
+303 
-312 FILKIED
+312 ED
-319 ESLGTQVW
+319 ESRGTQVW

-333 ALHALY
+333 ALYALY
-339 HGALLIVDE
+339 HGALLIIDE

-371 TKGAQLIFTTHD
+371 TQGAQLIFTTHD

-397 NEVWFV
+397 NEVWFA

-410 ELIAL
+410 ELTAL

-430 LQGVFGAVPITS
+430 LQGVFGAIPITS
-442 SRGIAEALDAL
+442 PRGIAEALDAL

>member
-30 RPRENESWNDLVL
+30 RPRTNESWNDLVL

-62 LGILRKAITSS
+62 LGMLRNAIASS

-82 LYNPHKLYKDDPTTF
+82 LYNPHKLHKDDPTTF
-97 ITEYEYKGIRYRWTL
+97 ITEYEYEDVRYRWTL

-121 ESLYANAKRIWR
+121 ESLQANAKRIWQL
-133 PIFDRERDTIV
+133 IFERERDTIV
-144 FGKGAQIPIA
+144 FGSGAQIPIA

-187 WWKKKVRPPIHVSD
+187 WWKDKMLPLIHVSD
-201 PDRKARHYWV
+201 PDREARHSWV
-211 MKLASQ
+211 MELASK

-229 TAADVGITDVSVKKK
+229 TTADVGITDVSVK
-244 EALPKSFREFLEKK
+244 EETLPEKLRQFHILINPEK
-258 QAEISGN
+258 TQVEISDT
-265 PPQDI
+265 PPQGA
-270 SFAKYLQ
+270 SFDEYLS
-277 QYIELHHEG
+277 YIEFHHEG
-286 ESDDF
+286 DSDGF
-291 ILKDEYL
+291 VLKE
-298 QQYFE
+298 
-303 FHHKGESDD
+303 
-312 FILKIED
+312 ED
-319 ESLGTQVW
+319 ESRGTQVW
-327 IDSIFP
+327 IDSIVP
-333 ALHALY
+333 ALYALY

-348 LDSSLHPTLLR
+348 LDSSLHTTLLR

-453 RAATTETEA
+453 RSATTETKA

>member
-17 TTLDMQSPKFQTL
+17 ATLDMQSPKFQTL

-62 LGILRKAITSS
+62 LGILRNAIASS

-82 LYNPHKLYKDDPTTF
+82 LYNPHKLHKDDPTTF
-97 ITEYEYKGIRYRWTL
+97 ITEYEYEDVRYRWAL
-112 VLDKAGIVE
+112 VLDKTGIVE
-121 ESLYANAKRIWR
+121 ESLYANAKRIWQL
-133 PIFDRERDTIV
+133 IFDRERDTIV
-144 FGKGAQIPIA
+144 FGKGARIPNA

-173 LTIKNPGRFIGAVY
+173 STIKNAGRFIGAVY
-187 WWKKKVRPPIHVSD
+187 WWKDKMLPSIHVSD
-201 PDRKARHYWV
+201 PDREARHSWV
-211 MKLASQ
+211 MELASK
-217 NINWLKLLKLMM
+217 NINWLTLLKHMM
-229 TAADVGITDVSVKKK
+229 TAADVGITDVSVKE
-244 EALPKSFREFLEKK
+244 EALSEKT
-258 QAEISGN
+258 QVEISDT
-265 PPQDI
+265 PPQGA
-270 SFAKYLQ
+270 SFDEYLP
-277 QYIELHHEG
+277 YIEFHHEG
-286 ESDDF
+286 DSDGF
-291 ILKDEYL
+291 VLKE
-298 QQYFE
+298 
-303 FHHKGESDD
+303 
-312 FILKIED
+312 ED
-319 ESLGTQVW
+319 ESRGTQVW
-327 IDSIFP
+327 IDSIVP
-333 ALHALY
+333 ALYALY

-348 LDSSLHPTLLR
+348 LDSSLHPALLR

-371 TKGAQLIFTTHD
+371 TQGAQLIFTTHD

-442 SRGIAEALDAL
+442 SRGIAEALNAL

>member
-1 MLLSFTVENY
+1 MGMLLSFTVENY

-62 LGILRKAITSS
+62 LGILRNAIASS
-73 IRNEDLVKS
+73 IRNEELVKS
-82 LYNPHKLYKDDPTTF
+82 LYDPHKLYKDDPTTF

-121 ESLYANAKRIWR
+121 ESLQANAKRIWR

-144 FGKGAQIPIA
+144 FGKGARIPIA

-173 LTIKNPGRFIGAVY
+173 STIKNPGRFIGAVY
-187 WWKKKVRPPIHVSD
+187 WWKNKMRPPIHASD
-201 PDRKARHYWV
+201 PDRKSRHYWV

-229 TAADVGITDVSVKKK
+229 TAADVGITDVSVKKE
-244 EALPKSFREFLEKK
+244 EALSESLREFLIHLEKM
-258 QAEISGN
+258 QAKISGN
-265 PPQDI
+265 QPQGM
-270 SFAKYLQ
+270 SVAEYLQ
-277 QYIELHHEG
+277 QYIEFHHEG
-286 ESDDF
+286 DSDGF
-291 ILKDEYL
+291 VLKE
-298 QQYFE
+298 
-303 FHHKGESDD
+303 
-312 FILKIED
+312 ED
-319 ESLGTQVW
+319 ESRGTQVW
-327 IDSIFP
+327 IDSIVP
-333 ALHALY
+333 ALYALY

-415 SEYSPRDN
+415 SEFSSRDN

-442 SRGIAEALDAL
+442 SRGIAEALNAL

>member
-1 MLLSFTVENY
+1 MLLSFTVKNY

-62 LGILRKAITSS
+62 FGILRKAITSS
-73 IRNEDLVKS
+73 IRNEDLVKN

-97 ITEYEYKGIRYRWTL
+97 ITEYEYKDIRYRWTL

-133 PIFDRERDTIV
+133 PIFERERDTII

-173 LTIKNPGRFIGAVY
+173 RTIKNPGRFIGAVY
-187 WWKKKVRPPIHVSD
+187 WWRNKIRPPIHVSD
-201 PDRKARHYWV
+201 SDREARHSWV
-211 MKLASQ
+211 MKLASK
-217 NINWLKLLKLMM
+217 NLNWLELLKHMM
-229 TAADVGITDVSVKKK
+229 TAADVGITDVSVKE
-244 EALPKSFREFLEKK
+244 EALPERLREILMDLEKA
-258 QAEISGN
+258 QTEISGN
-265 PPQDI
+265 TPQGRFLDE
-270 SFAKYLQ
+270 YRQ
-277 QYIELHHEG
+277 RYIEFHHEG
-286 ESDDF
+286 ESDGF
-291 ILKDEYL
+291 VLKE
-298 QQYFE
+298 
-303 FHHKGESDD
+303 
-312 FILKIED
+312 ED
-319 ESLGTQVW
+319 ESRGTQVW

-333 ALHALY
+333 ALYALY

-371 TKGAQLIFTTHD
+371 TQGAQLIFTTHD

-410 ELIAL
+410 KLIAL
-415 SEYSPRDN
+415 SEFSSRDN

-442 SRGIAEALDAL
+442 SRGIVEALDAL
-453 RAATTETEA
+453 RSAITETKA

>member
-1 MLLSFTVENY
+1 MGMLLSFTVENY

-62 LGILRKAITSS
+62 LGILHNAIASS
-73 IRNEDLVKS
+73 IRDEDLVKD
-82 LYNPHKLYKDDPTTF
+82 LYDPHKLYKNNPTTF
-97 ITEYEYKGIRYRWTL
+97 ITEYEYEDVRYRWTL
-112 VLDKAGIVE
+112 VLDKTGIVE
-121 ESLYANAKRIWR
+121 ESLYANAKRIWQL
-133 PIFDRERDTIV
+133 IFERERDTIV

-162 LKPTALCFSAW
+162 LNPSALCFSAW
-173 LTIKNPGRFIGAVY
+173 STLKNAGRFIGAVY
-187 WWKKKVRPPIHVSD
+187 WWKDKVLPPIHVSD
-201 PDRKARHYWV
+201 SDREARHSWV

-217 NINWLKLLKLMM
+217 NINWLKLLKLIM
-229 TAADVGITDVSVKKK
+229 TAADVGITDVSVKKE
-244 EALPKSFREFLEKK
+244 EALPESFREFLIYLEKK
-258 QAEISGN
+258 QAEVSG
-265 PPQDI
+265 
-270 SFAKYLQ
+270 FV
-277 QYIELHHEG
+277 
-286 ESDDF
+286 
-291 ILKDEYL
+291 LKE
-298 QQYFE
+298 
-303 FHHKGESDD
+303 
-312 FILKIED
+312 ED
-319 ESLGTQVW
+319 ESRGTQVW
-327 IDSIFP
+327 IDSIVP
-333 ALHALY
+333 ALYALY

-371 TKGAQLIFTTHD
+371 TQGAQLIFTTHD

-415 SEYSPRDN
+415 SEFSSRDN

-442 SRGIAEALDAL
+442 SRGIAEALDGL